1 MLSKVDINLL
11 IKLTRFNFV
20 SHRGSIKSMT
30 KNTVNTINDLFVGI
44 WARGE
49 VFKYLWAIFF
59 LHLTIIWALIIWVP
73 IPVYWYQNASGY
85 VTGCVLYFII
95 SDIIKGL
102 ELVILITIFQ

>member
-30 KNTVNTINDLFVGI
+30 KNTVNDLFVGI

-59 LHLTIIWALIIWVP
+59 LHLTIIWAP
-73 IPVYWYQNASGY
+73 IPVYRYQNASGY
-85 VTGCVLYFII
+85 VTVHA
-95 SDIIKGL
+95 
-102 ELVILITIFQ
+102 

>member
-1 MLSKVDINLL
+1 MFWHFGIPLSKVDINLL

-49 VFKYLWAIFF
+49 VFKYLWAIFSS
-59 LHLTIIWALIIWVP
+59 LLDSYLGADNLGAHTG
-73 IPVYWYQNASGY
+73 IPVSKCLW
-85 VTGCVLYFII
+85 IRH
-95 SDIIKGL
+95 
-102 ELVILITIFQ
+102 